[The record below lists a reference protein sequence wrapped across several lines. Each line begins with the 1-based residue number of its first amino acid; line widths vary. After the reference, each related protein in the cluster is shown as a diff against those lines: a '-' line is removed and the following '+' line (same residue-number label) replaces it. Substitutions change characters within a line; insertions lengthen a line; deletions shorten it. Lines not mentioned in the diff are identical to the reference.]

1 MKKHK
6 GIYFLIFSFFIGVV
20 FVLLVYS
27 GIWLKFTQGLKTI
40 TWWSWFLYLIFA
52 FYLTLTLHELGH
64 FFAFYF
70 QKIKL
75 RALYLTIFVF
85 YKTKKG
91 WRFAVKPKL
100 WVLFGGLVVPDMDPI
115 EDEETYQDIS
125 NKFSKALI
133 TAPIVTISFLV
144 ITILTFILTY
154 IFSTNSYW
162 IGFMTIFTL
171 YVILLST
178 LYIYTFKLSNQM
190 FYGDFVA
197 YEKIKTDPIF
207 RFVQLNQYLSF
218 GLKDRKYSVFMW
230 EKSRALIKDNTLNK
244 NAFYMTLIT
253 IYLEGII
260 YEHMKAD
267 VDVDLRLK
275 KIPVASFAKVEYGL
289 IALYDMCLYHYVL
302 GHIEQAYKLLEQ
314 IEQRQGS
321 KISERIK
328 IYFNK
333 KTKHVMHIQ
342 YDQEFLDDK
351 KNYPSEQSWIFEPIM
366 DIYEDMETL
375 HKPLDFKPYV
385 TIVDLNEKND
395 DDIKKSDISLEK

>member
-1 MKKHK
+1 MKKHI
-6 GIYFLIFSFFIGVV
+6 GIYFLIFSFFIGVI

-27 GIWLKFTQGLKTI
+27 GLWLKFTLGLKTI
-40 TWWSWFLYLIFA
+40 SWWSWFVYLIFA

-75 RALYLTIFVF
+75 RAIYLTIFVF

-91 WRFAVKPKL
+91 WRFTIKPKL

-115 EDEETYQDIS
+115 EDEQTYQDIS
-125 NKFSKALI
+125 SKFSKALI
-133 TAPIVTISFLV
+133 AAPIVTISFLAV
-144 ITILTFILTY
+144 TLLSFILTY
-154 IFSTNSYW
+154 IFSTNSQW
-162 IGFMTIFTL
+162 IGFMTLFTL
-171 YVILLST
+171 YVTLLST

-197 YEKIKTDPIF
+197 YEKIISDPIF

-218 GLKDRKYSVFMW
+218 GIKERKYSNFMW
-230 EKSRALIKDNTLNK
+230 EKSKTLIKENDIK
-244 NAFYMTLIT
+244 RDAFYMTLLMS
-253 IYLEGII
+253 YLEGII
-260 YEHMKAD
+260 YEHMKPD
-267 VDVDLRLK
+267 QDIELKLK
-275 KIPVASFAKVEYGL
+275 KVPVASFARVEHGL
-289 IALYDMCLYHYVL
+289 IALYDICLYHYVL
-302 GHIEQAYKLLEQ
+302 GDVKNAYKLLEE
-314 IEQRQGS
+314 IEKRQGK

-333 KTKHVMHIQ
+333 KTKHVMHMQ

-375 HKPLDFKPYV
+375 HKPLSFKPYE
-385 TIVDLNEKND
+385 TLVDLKVD
-395 DDIKKSDISLEK
+395 DQEGIKKSDTSLKK

>member
-1 MKKHK
+1 M
-6 GIYFLIFSFFIGVV
+6 GIYFLIFSFFIGVI

-27 GIWLKFTQGLKTI
+27 GLWLKFRLGLKTI
-40 TWWSWFLYLIFA
+40 SWWSWFIYLIFA

-75 RALYLTIFVF
+75 RAIYLTIFVF
-85 YKTKKG
+85 HKTKKG
-91 WRFAVKPKL
+91 WRFTIKPKL

-115 EDEETYQDIS
+115 EDEKTYQDIS

-133 TAPIVTISFLV
+133 AAPIVTISFLG

-154 IFSTNSYW
+154 IFSTNSQW
-162 IGFMTIFTL
+162 IGFMTLFTL

-197 YEKIKTDPIF
+197 YEKMKTDPIF

-218 GLKDRKYSVFMW
+218 GLKEKKYSTFLW
-230 EKSRALIKDNTLNK
+230 EKSKTLINENDIKRD
-244 NAFYMTLIT
+244 AFYMTLLMT
-253 IYLEGII
+253 YLEGVI
-260 YEHMKAD
+260 YEDMKPD
-267 VDVDLRLK
+267 PQVELKLK
-275 KIPVASFAKVEYGL
+275 KIPVGSFAKVEHGL
-289 IALYDMCLYHYVL
+289 IALYDICLYHYYL
-302 GHIEQAYKLLEQ
+302 GHVEKAYQLLEQ
-314 IEQRQGS
+314 IEKRQGS
-321 KISERIK
+321 KINERIK
-328 IYFNK
+328 VYFNK

-342 YDQEFLDDK
+342 YAQEFLDDK
-351 KNYPSEQSWIFEPIM
+351 ENYPAEQSWIFEPIM

-385 TIVDLNEKND
+385 TLVDLSVNEEE
-395 DDIKKSDISLEK
+395 DIKKSDISLDQ